1 MLQTVLS
8 DKREFELITI
18 LSIPI
23 FGGNCTEINAFLGNE
38 SKINIKMSSQRSQY
52 KFFVHMRQ

>member
-18 LSIPI
+18 LSSPI
-23 FGGNCTEINAFLGNE
+23 FFWELYEINAFLGNE
-38 SKINIKMSSQRSQY
+38 SKINIKMCSQRSQY
-52 KFFVHMRQ
+52 KFFVHMRE